1 MYVTPEQKIFLTSC
15 AYILLWEFAP
25 SCVCTLACVCV
36 SYCCWHPQIPGA
48 TVYISMK
55 SIWLSAVWCHTS
67 LTFSLLIW
75 FSNWSH
81 IFTLSLFCCQAT
93 WPALNS
99 FGKYFPDVIDIDCKK
114 RMCRCLLSF
123 LFSQFIFHLIYR
135 SMFDMSLLHYC

>member
-1 MYVTPEQKIFLTSC
+1 MRLDMTM
-15 AYILLWEFAP
+15 W
-25 SCVCTLACVCV
+25 VCTLMCVHTCLCVCLILLLASTDPRGHSV
-36 SYCCWHPQIPGA
+36 HIHEINMA
-48 TVYISMK
+48 
-55 SIWLSAVWCHTS
+55 LSAVWCHTS

-114 RMCRCLLSF
+114 RMRRCLLSF

-135 SMFDMSLLHYC
+135 SMFDICGLIPIVSHFICLLHYC